1 MIRRLTKNELIDLLT
16 KRDQNKY
23 IYELNLLHNTGNP
36 NLAVTDMWGY
46 SMDDDVAVVSVYWF
60 DGCGVYFEISDF
72 SHLQP
77 LFNEIEST
85 VKEHKEL
92 LLQSDSKELFQ
103 NPEFIKRFGKH
114 DVQMQ
119 EQYGMFHPEKAG
131 ECDEHIRKLTV
142 DDEAMIATF
151 QEPHIPYRQNLRNAY
166 ETQIKTHDKNC
177 AVYGYIDHQTGILG
191 YLIANTFD
199 GQYWDISYIYV
210 AKTARRR
217 GIAKKLACFYA
228 IDMSAK
234 DFFASY
240 GTPEN
245 EISKQV
251 AISSGFERFSRT
263 YLTQWIPTE

>member
-1 MIRRLTKNELIDLLT
+1 MIIRKLTKMELSDLLT
-16 KRDQNKY
+16 KRDKNKY
-23 IYELNLLHNTGNP
+23 IYELNLLRNIGNP

-46 SMDDDVAVVSVYWF
+46 SMDNDIVIVSIYWF
-60 DGCGVYFEISDF
+60 NGCGVYFEISDYD
-72 SHLQP
+72 HLQP
-77 LFNEIEST
+77 IFNEMEST
-85 VKEHKEL
+85 IKGHKEL

-114 DVQMQ
+114 DIKIQ
-119 EQYGMFHPEKAG
+119 EQYGMLNPEKTG
-131 ECDEHIRKLTV
+131 KSDEKIRKLTIE
-142 DDEAMIATF
+142 DEAIIVAF
-151 QEPHIPYRQNLRNAY
+151 QEPQIPYHQNLRNAY

-177 AVYGYIDHQTGILG
+177 AVYGYIDHQAGILG

-234 DFFASY
+234 GFFASY
-240 GTPEN
+240 GTPEKWRFRPDSN
-245 EISKQV
+245 
-251 AISSGFERFSRT
+251 GFQEP
-263 YLTQWIPTE
+263 I